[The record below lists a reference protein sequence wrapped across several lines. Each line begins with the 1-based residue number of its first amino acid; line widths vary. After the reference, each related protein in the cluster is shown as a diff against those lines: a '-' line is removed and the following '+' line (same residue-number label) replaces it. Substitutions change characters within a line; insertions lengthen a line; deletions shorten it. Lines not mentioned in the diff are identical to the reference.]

1 MLFLVLCCDV
11 SWVRFEQCCM
21 DGHVSVGDRI
31 VAVQG
36 VVLLDANGMCNDQ
49 GAALR
54 AALRTAVREEVLCKM
69 EGHAR

>member
-1 MLFLVLCCDV
+1 MLCCAVLCYAPLL
-11 SWVRFEQCCM
+11 RQCCP

-36 VVLLDANGMCNDQ
+36 VSLLDPHGGCNDQ

-54 AALRTAVREEVLCKM
+54 AALHTTVREEVLCKV